1 MNWKTTRIKLPP
13 VVPTGL
19 VELKLQWLLNFKL
32 CRSDALSFQTYFE
45 MIEKKEFIERSTI
58 GLLATTRDKPTYSL
72 TYSFLSAFSICDDL
86 I

>member
-1 MNWKTTRIKLPP
+1 MKWKTTRIKLPP

-45 MIEKKEFIERSTI
+45 MIEKKEFIERSI
-58 GLLATTRDKPTYSL
+58 GLRTTTRDKPTYLL
-72 TYSFLSAFSICDDL
+72 TYCFLSASSICDDL